1 MKLPFILVGV
11 IALTASVP
19 VHGQDVVIN
28 EIMYNTPSADPAEE
42 WIELHNR
49 GTTAVNL
56 LGWRI
61 SDGVDYTFGNV
72 TIPAGGYLVVAADTE
87 AFGELFPGVSNV
99 VGGWLGTL
107 SNNGEGVELENAAGD
122 RIDRVRY
129 ATDGD
134 WGIRRRLPDPLTGTP
149 GWEWTADHDGIGKSV
164 ELINAALSNE
174 NGQNWGPSVPVG
186 GTPGAVN
193 SIADAD
199 IAPLISE
206 LTHSPIVPT
215 STSAVTI
222 SARVTDEQ
230 GSGVLVQLF
239 YRTLQNPFIQLDML
253 DDGLSG
259 DGGAGD
265 GIYAATVPAMG
276 DRTVVEFYI
285 QASDAGNNTRTYPA
299 PGIRC

>member
-1 MKLPFILVGV
+1 
-11 IALTASVP
+11 
-19 VHGQDVVIN
+19 VIN
-28 EIMYNTPSADPAEE
+28 EIMYNTPSANPAEE

-87 AFGELFPGVSNV
+87 VFSGLFPGVGNV

-107 SNNGEGVELENAAGD
+107 SNNGEGVESRTPRETRSTACAN
-122 RIDRVRY
+122 

-134 WGIRRRLPDPLTGTP
+134 WGIRRRLPDPNTGTP
-149 GWEWTADHDGIGKSV
+149 GWDWTADHDGIGKSV
-164 ELINAALSNE
+164 ELINAALSND

-193 SIADAD
+193 SLAASD

-206 LTHSPIVPT
+206 STHSPIVPT

-230 GSGVLVQLF
+230 SSGVVVQLF
-239 YRTLQNPFIQLDML
+239 YRTLQNPFIQVDML
-253 DDGLSG
+253 DNGLSG

-265 GIYAATVPAMG
+265 GIYAATVPAISN
-276 DRTVVEFYI
+276 RTVVEFI
-285 QASDAGNNTRTYPA
+285 SRPA
-299 PGIRC
+299 MPGATSARIPRPGINQVGAPAAGVEHGLSGR